1 MIIRADGAR
10 IFLLCRCR
18 CQYKSGTCPS
28 GTDKPPRKATFI
40 ATLRWETV
48 PEQVRHRLP
57 DALRSIG
64 RRTRLPHFKGRAV
77 TASSRLFRS
86 LRLLHNRQLAVLVYS
101 PPAPQGE
108 RIITRETECQ
118 RDRQCPESAFHN
130 IIPSELCNSRRHR
143 HLSASEEEVC
153 VGQKP
158 AETPYRAADYT
169 IRIMLRTLRQCSAE
183 VLPSNSRVRRRQER
197 VWRQW
202 PVRHRPFASPA
213 SDRGIGAPYPPIPL
227 LRCKSASAASIFD

>member
-1 MIIRADGAR
+1 MVTLWADGALFQR
-10 IFLLCRCR
+10 
-18 CQYKSGTCPS
+18 QSDAKVDKESGTCPS

-118 RDRQCPESAFHN
+118 RGRQCPYPAFHN

-143 HLSASEEEVC
+143 HFSASRASIF

-169 IRIMLRTLRQCSAE
+169 IRIMLRTLR
-183 VLPSNSRVRRRQER
+183 
-197 VWRQW
+197 
-202 PVRHRPFASPA
+202 H
-213 SDRGIGAPYPPIPL
+213 
-227 LRCKSASAASIFD
+227 